1 MTFSLTAACQIESPV
16 TVRDLGRV
24 DQPRRQILTEAM
36 ALADERGLAA
46 LSMRAV
52 AERLGL
58 SSMALYPYVGS
69 KDGLLNGLVELFII
83 DLLPTATS
91 VDGDWRARIRG
102 MARALRAHAHAHP
115 AVYALFMQRPSN
127 APGVARL
134 RERIY
139 AALLEAGVPEA
150 RVPRLE
156 RMLSTFVLGFVA
168 AELDGRFANRH
179 PDRLPPEERDT
190 LAAHARLAPWLAA
203 PVDWDAEFDANLD
216 DVIHLIERGV
226 AGA

>member
-1 MTFSLTAACQIESPV
+1 
-16 TVRDLGRV
+16 
-24 DQPRRQILTEAM
+24 M

-115 AVYALFMQRPSN
+115 AVYALFMQRPAG
-127 APGVARL
+127 APQVAQL
-134 RERIY
+134 HELVY

-156 RMLSTFVLGFVA
+156 RMLTTLVLGFVA
-168 AELDGRFANRH
+168 AELDGRFAGRH
-179 PDRLPPEERDT
+179 PERIPPESRHALT
-190 LAAHARLAPWLAA
+190 AHARLAPWLAA
-203 PVDWDAEFDANLD
+203 PVDWEAEFEANLND
-216 DVIHLIERGV
+216 LLDLVERSV
-226 AGA
+226 TSA